1 MKENKYHI
9 DIEVD
14 KLTNSIENVISGDSF
29 PTEIHKIEN
38 SDFKNVTK
46 TKGWIFNW
54 RDEVKQND
62 KEVYKVTILGNPNV
76 IQGLVCISDYKDHIY
91 LHLIES
97 APFNLGK
104 HKLYERVAGS
114 LFAFACK
121 CSLDK
126 GYEGFVSFTAKTRL
140 IEHYERS
147 LGARIVGG
155 HKMIIFPNASLKLIR
170 KYYNI

>member
-104 HKLYERVAGS
+104 HKLYEGVAGS

-155 HKMIIFPNASLKLIR
+155 HKMIIFPDASLKLIR